1 MRTCLVVDDSSVIR
15 KVARRI
21 LEGLDFQ
28 IIEAEDGEKA
38 LEACKRGLPDAI
50 LLDWNMPVM
59 DGYEFLGD
67 LRRMPGGDQPKVV
80 FCTTENDVAHIAR
93 ALHAGANEYIM
104 KPFDK
109 DIVDGEVPGSR
120 PDLIWLSIRRL
131 NGPRRY
137 RCNSAAFS
145 RIW

>member
-1 MRTCLVVDDSSVIR
+1 MKTCLVVDDSSVIR

-28 IIEAEDGEKA
+28 ILEAEDGEKA
-38 LEACKRGLPDAI
+38 LEACKRGLPDAV

-59 DGYEFLGD
+59 DGYEFLGH

-93 ALHAGANEYIM
+93 AARWRQRVHHEALRQGHR
-104 KPFDK
+104 
-109 DIVDGEVPGSR
+109 DGEIPGSR
-120 PDLIWLSIRRL
+120 PYLSDRP
-131 NGPRRY
+131 GG
-137 RCNSAAFS
+137 
-145 RIW
+145 